1 MKIKRW
7 DGFSATNM
15 EKLAYI
21 KLNRQT
27 ACPPRSAA
35 CRAVAIL
42 RRLIPVNQGRGYED
56 ALSTQRVQFA
66 FGHGG
71 DHSSYVAPH

>member
-1 MKIKRW
+1 
-7 DGFSATNM
+7 M

-42 RRLIPVNQGRGYED
+42 RRLIPVNQGRGYAD
-56 ALSTQRVQFA
+56 ALSAQRVQFA